1 MIAFIDDFSRYVWV
15 DFLIEKLEEIE
26 KFKEFKNKVESELG
40 HKVMCLCT
48 DNRDNVHRMSSLNT
62 HKHTEYNV
70 SLSIQACLSR
80 ME

>member
-40 HKVMCLCT
+40 HKVMCLHV
-48 DNRDNVHRMSSLNT
+48 DNG
-62 HKHTEYNV
+62 
-70 SLSIQACLSR
+70 
-80 ME
+80 